1 MSTRSMTCGDSPD
14 ANPFKISP
22 SSTSLGMFVPRRSS
36 SSFSITSFASNH
48 QDSLSPRVTLPSVYR
63 SCLQCSQTAD
73 EPSSYLS
80 DDELLVQSYH
90 HEPEVDSI
98 PEVELSTEDM
108 INMIRAQAERA
119 CELGQRPYGG
129 WQQRTQLE
137 GKPCRPARLAD
148 KDAVSSGTS
157 KAADNRSRKKHNG
170 KKLVT

>member
-14 ANPFKISP
+14 ANTFKISP
-22 SSTSLGMFVPRRSS
+22 SSTSLGIFVPRRSS
-36 SSFSITSFASNH
+36 SSFSITSFASSH
-48 QDSLSPRVTLPSVYR
+48 QGSSSPWATLPSVYR

-90 HEPEVDSI
+90 HEPEVDGI

-119 CELGQRPYGG
+119 C
-129 WQQRTQLE
+129 
-137 GKPCRPARLAD
+137 
-148 KDAVSSGTS
+148 
-157 KAADNRSRKKHNG
+157 
-170 KKLVT
+170 